1 MAVDKLSK
9 LRMYA
14 EVRFSFL
21 DSTIHMEDL
30 ENIVKELYHTEYITK
45 DELLLKENEPLLGP
59 WEMRVKPQRI
69 FFIMD
74 SCPSYDY
81 FGDVLESHLKT
92 MAKVLTPKEIISS
105 GVQAYYLY
113 PIDSLQ
119 DFSEVV
125 TLWSN
130 SYIRN
135 KSSVVGISDL
145 GVNVFFKEES
155 LKVNI
160 NCKFL
165 DDTQAR
171 GYFPETGAKPVA
183 QLNLLIDLD
192 ISTGDPVELKKTL
205 SPALAQMLQGQIN
218 EAVRQMEE
226 RLGQLVRE

>member
-1 MAVDKLSK
+1 
-9 LRMYA
+9 MYA

-21 DSTIHMEDL
+21 DSTTHMEDL
-30 ENIVKELYHTEYITK
+30 EGVVKELYRTEYITK
-45 DELLLKENEPLLGP
+45 DELLLKESEPLLGP

-69 FFIMD
+69 FFTMD

-81 FGDVLESHLKT
+81 FGDVLENHLKT
-92 MAKVLTPKEIISS
+92 MAKVLTPKEIINS

-125 TLWSN
+125 TLWSD
-130 SYIRN
+130 SYIQN

-160 NCKFL
+160 NCKVL
-165 DDTQAR
+165 NDTQAK
-171 GYFPETGAKPVA
+171 GYFPETGGKPVA

-192 ISTGDPVELKKTL
+192 ISTADPVELKKSL
-205 SPALAQMLQGQIN
+205 SPALVQILQNQIN

-226 RLGQLVRE
+226 RLGNLVR